1 MTRGVL
7 ALNRLR
13 SHIVVS
19 SWRVHPPSRPRP
31 AASPLV
37 RLVLRIWLSRS
48 SCFIFLH
55 TSSTCHLARYTYS
68 TAAADHVAASRVVI
82 NNSQPATARVGVVSV
97 RPAFWA
103 LRR

>member
-1 MTRGVL
+1 M

-13 SHIVVS
+13 SHVVVS
-19 SWRVHPPSRPRP
+19 SWSVHATSSARTV
-31 AASPLV
+31 ASTLV

-48 SCFIFLH
+48 SCFIFLN

-68 TAAADHVAASRVVI
+68 TSAADHVAASRVVMS
-82 NNSQPATARVGVVSV
+82 NSQPATARVGVVSV